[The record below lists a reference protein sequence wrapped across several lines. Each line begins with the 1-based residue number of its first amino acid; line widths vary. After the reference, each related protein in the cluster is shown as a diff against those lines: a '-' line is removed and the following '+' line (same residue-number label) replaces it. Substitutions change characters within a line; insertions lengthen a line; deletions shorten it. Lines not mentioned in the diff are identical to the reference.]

1 MKNFL
6 KQYEIQ
12 AFFILTFLIS
22 LSVAIPLLLSLHGII
37 KVQFPGFTGLV
48 AGSGPG
54 WATIILLAVLYGK
67 EGLKDLGKRLIKFN
81 INYKWYL
88 FTLLIT
94 GVFIL
99 VSIWLPSLFGG
110 NFPSF
115 MKNLP
120 ALIPTT
126 IILTLSAGLGEEI
139 GWRGF
144 AAPKMQKKFSG
155 LTTCIIMAII
165 WNIWHLALFFVPDGF
180 HWQMWHEIGFWPAFV
195 GYGIFL
201 FAISV
206 IYTWSYN
213 RTKSLVL
220 PMIMHGSM
228 NGFSWFFSFNEI
240 RILGAMPVVIYMIL
254 SLIVAVII
262 LKYDGINLRW
272 TEECEVAKV
281 KADN

>member
-1 MKNFL
+1 MT
-6 KQYEIQ
+6 
-12 AFFILTFLIS
+12 FFIS

-37 KVQFPGFTGLV
+37 EVQFPGFTGLV

-54 WATIILLAVLYGK
+54 WATIILIAVFYGK
-67 EGLKDLGKRLIKFN
+67 EGLKDLGKRVIKFN

-94 GVFIL
+94 AVFIL
-99 VSIWLPSLFGG
+99 VSVWLPSLFGG

-144 AAPKMQKKFSG
+144 AVPKMQKKFSG
-155 LTTCIIMAII
+155 LTTCIIIAII
-165 WNIWHLALFFVPDGF
+165 WNMWHLALFFVPDGF
-180 HWQMWHEIGFWPAFV
+180 LWQMWHEFGFWPSFI

-220 PMIMHGSM
+220 PMIMHGFM
-228 NGFSWFFSFNEI
+228 NGFAWFFSFNKI
-240 RILGAMPVVIYMIL
+240 TILGAMPVTIYVIL

-262 LKYDGINLRW
+262 LKYDGINLGW
-272 TEECEVAKV
+272 TEECEIAKV